1 MATGR
6 NPNHFVESVK
16 GLPINAPVVAC
27 NGNAIYDLAKDK
39 LLWSNPM
46 PGETVRRLIR
56 FSIDE
61 YPECRVLSLNG
72 LNDNLRLE
80 LGARLNADACFDEY
94 LGSAVYPAME
104 LIIIQTP
111 SITAGLREKLAKAFP
126 ELSFAQSS
134 PEGLEI
140 NTHSGG
146 KGNAVRILRGL
157 LGGEQVIHTVVCAGN
172 YENDLS
178 MLEYADIGYAVGN
191 AAEQVKAVADRVTVP
206 ATENAIARIIGELG
220 GDRL

>member
-1 MATGR
+1 
-6 NPNHFVESVK
+6 
-16 GLPINAPVVAC
+16 
-27 NGNAIYDLAKDK
+27 
-39 LLWSNPM
+39 
-46 PGETVRRLIR
+46 
-56 FSIDE
+56 
-61 YPECRVLSLNG
+61 
-72 LNDNLRLE
+72 
-80 LGARLNADACFDEY
+80 
-94 LGSAVYPAME
+94 
-104 LIIIQTP
+104 

-157 LGGEQVIHTVVCAGN
+157 LGGEQVIHTIVCAGN

-220 GDRL
+220 EN